1 MTKILLGFDKAILGQ
16 TAVELCLKQA
26 EKRGYQKGYRIG
38 RKWFNKSMKQQME
51 MWHKSEQTG
60 LESPYHGNG
69 KHDFLG
75 DFKKLIIK
83 EEPVKKKKQTK

>member
-1 MTKILLGFDKAILGQ
+1 MTKIFLGFDKAILGQ

-60 LESPYHGNG
+60 LENTTQGFSNG
-69 KHDFLG
+69 GEFG
-75 DFKKLIIK
+75 PNAIGG
-83 EEPVKKKKQTK
+83 